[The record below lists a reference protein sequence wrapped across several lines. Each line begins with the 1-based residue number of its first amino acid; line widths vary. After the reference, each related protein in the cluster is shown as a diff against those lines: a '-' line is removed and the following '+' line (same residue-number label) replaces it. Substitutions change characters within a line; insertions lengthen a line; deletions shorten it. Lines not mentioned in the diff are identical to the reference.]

1 MNNSTIIDSGFEKTL
16 ARLDFIHKGG
26 VTSIEK
32 MGGLSRIVI
41 KRAGDLSDDDRKKLM
56 FIHMHSRQ
64 TGVVVDYDHDA
75 ETGSIA
81 IV

>member
-16 ARLDFIHKGG
+16 ARLDSIKGG